1 MAGSAWMDELPMMKA
16 IQKTVKNVFYQ
27 KFPQQLKLQ
36 TLKCGIDTT
45 NAKLGRLLKVQK

>member
-16 IQKTVKNVFYQ
+16 IQKNVFYQ